1 MNVILR
7 DGQVL
12 SETKG
17 LIGADVLVRDG
28 KIAAVKAHLDGPQ
41 CEGAAEYD
49 LAGGLLVPGLVDTHN
64 HGFCGTEFAS
74 ADERFDDGLLAL
86 ARCGVTSVAPTV
98 RALPQD
104 RLLAAVANIRREKSR
119 APFGA
124 RILGINLEGPFLS
137 PARIGSMRPENLA
150 PPTPQALDEILSACG
165 GDLLSITVAP
175 ELPGVLPLLET
186 VRAAGASAAV
196 GHTDATAEQVR
207 AAADAGAN
215 RVTHLFNA
223 MRPFKHRDP
232 GVVGAALTDERL
244 VCELICDYVHNDP
257 VAVDLAIRAK
267 GLDGVVMVSDT
278 GRMAGLGD
286 GEYVIEGKKRVVRGK
301 LCQTEEGV
309 IAGSVCSLF
318 EGFRNLL
325 LHGYPLA
332 DVSRLASLNPAR
344 AAGLDKRI
352 GSIAVGKC
360 ADLMLLDSLF
370 NVKAVWVGG
379 VKVE

>member
-1 MNVILR
+1 MKVLLR

-12 SETKG
+12 SEKKG
-17 LIGADVLVRDG
+17 LIGADVLVQDG
-28 KIAAVKAHLDGPQ
+28 KIASIQERLRGPQ
-41 CEGAAEYD
+41 CEGAEEFD
-49 LAGGLLVPGLVDTHN
+49 LAGGLLVPGLIDTHN
-64 HGFCGTEFAS
+64 HGFRGTEFAA

-86 ARCGVTSVAPTV
+86 AKCGVTAVVPTV
-98 RALPQD
+98 RALPQE
-104 RLLAAVANIRREKSR
+104 RLLAAVANIRREKAR

-124 RILGINLEGPFLS
+124 RILGVHLEGPFLS
-137 PARIGSMRPENLA
+137 PARLGSMRPENLA
-150 PPTPQALDEILSACG
+150 PPAPEALGEILDACG
-165 GDLLSITVAP
+165 GDLRSITVAP

-186 VRAAGASAAV
+186 VRASGASV
-196 GHTDATAEQVR
+196 SIGHTDATAEQVF

-223 MRPFKHRDP
+223 MRPFRHRDP

-244 VCELICDYVHNDP
+244 VCELICDYVHNSP

-267 GLDGVVMVSDT
+267 GLDGIVMVSDT

-286 GEYVIEGKKRVVRGK
+286 GVYVIEGKKRVVRGK

-344 AAGLDKRI
+344 AAGLDRRL
-352 GSIAVGKC
+352 GSIAVGKD
-360 ADLMLLDSLF
+360 ADFLLLDSLF

-379 VKVE
+379 VRV